1 MSGNKRLKY
10 SNEIKFNVGTVIFL
24 IIFVYLLIRIVI
36 SLQKESL
43 SIYEVQNSYID
54 TNISTTALIVRE
66 EKIVTADSAG
76 DVNYYVRDGE
86 KVGKNK
92 VIYTI
97 DETGK
102 VADKIKESQGDTISL
117 SDESLDEIRTRI
129 LNYENYFNYSNY
141 SEVYNFHY
149 DISNAVMEFANEAY
163 IDQLTSLEDGDSGLY
178 KKVYSAESGI
188 VTYYQDGYEDFNID
202 NFKASDVNKS
212 GYEKKTLKT
221 GQTINTGDP
230 VYKLVTSENWN
241 LIAPLTSEQAKM
253 LKDKD
258 TLSINIHNSSKNIR
272 CSFELKKVSK
282 QNFAVISLNQ
292 QMVNYINDR
301 FVDIVIAMDQNKG
314 LKIPNT
320 SITTKKVYKIPIEM
334 LCKGSNTQDANYLNL
349 KVLDD
354 KGEVTIKQIEPTIY
368 KTDKKYIYVD
378 PNDFSKEDVI
388 TNSDNS
394 KTLAIAQADT
404 KKLKGV
410 YCVNQG
416 SADFRYID
424 IIYQDDEYTIV
435 KDGVN
440 YSISWY
446 DRIVLNQSMVTE
458 NQIIK

>member
-117 SDESLDEIRTRI
+117 SDESFDEIRTRI

-301 FVDIVIAMDQNKG
+301 FVDIVIAMDQNNG

>member
-10 SNEIKFNVGTVIFL
+10 SNEIKFNVGIVIFL

-241 LIAPLTSEQAKM
+241 LIAPLTNEQAKM
-253 LKDKD
+253 LKDKE
-258 TLSINIHNSSKNIR
+258 TLSINIHNSSQNIR
-272 CSFELKKVSK
+272 CPFELKKVSK

-301 FVDIVIAMDQNKG
+301 FVDIVIAMDQNNG

-320 SITTKKVYKIPIEM
+320 SITTKKIYKIPIEM

>member
-301 FVDIVIAMDQNKG
+301 FVDIVIAMDQNNG

-378 PNDFSKEDVI
+378 PNGFSKEDVI

>member
-188 VTYYQDGYEDFNID
+188 VTYYQDGYEDFNVD

-241 LIAPLTSEQAKM
+241 LIAPLTNEQAKM
-253 LKDKD
+253 LKDKE

-272 CSFELKKVSK
+272 CPFELKKVSK

>member
-76 DVNYYVRDGE
+76 DVNYYVKDGE

-188 VTYYQDGYEDFNID
+188 VTYYQDGYEDFNVD

-301 FVDIVIAMDQNKG
+301 FVDIVIAMDQNNG

>member
-76 DVNYYVRDGE
+76 DVNYYVKDGE

-163 IDQLTSLEDGDSGLY
+163 IDQLTSLEDGDSDLY

-188 VTYYQDGYEDFNID
+188 VTYYQDGYEDFNVD

-301 FVDIVIAMDQNKG
+301 FVDIVIAMDQNNG

>member
-76 DVNYYVRDGE
+76 DVNYYVKDGE

-301 FVDIVIAMDQNKG
+301 FVDIVIAMDQNNG

>member
-272 CSFELKKVSK
+272 CPFELKKVSK

-301 FVDIVIAMDQNKG
+301 FVDIVIAMDQNNG

-435 KDGVN
+435 KDDVN

>member
-241 LIAPLTSEQAKM
+241 LIAPLTNEQAKM
-253 LKDKD
+253 LKDKE

-272 CSFELKKVSK
+272 CPFELKKVSK

>member
-76 DVNYYVRDGE
+76 DVNYYVKDGE

-212 GYEKKTLKT
+212 SYEKKTLKT

-253 LKDKD
+253 LKDKE

-272 CSFELKKVSK
+272 CPFELKKVSK

-301 FVDIVIAMDQNKG
+301 FVDIVIAMDQNNG

>member
-102 VADKIKESQGDTISL
+102 VADKIKESKGDTISL

-320 SITTKKVYKIPIEM
+320 SITTKNVYKIPIEM

-368 KTDKKYIYVD
+368 KTDKKYIYLD

-394 KTLAIAQADT
+394 KTLAITQADT

-424 IIYQDDEYTIV
+424 INYQDDEYTIV

>member
-301 FVDIVIAMDQNKG
+301 FVDIVIAMDQNNG

>member
-241 LIAPLTSEQAKM
+241 LIAPLTNEQAKM

-272 CSFELKKVSK
+272 CPFELKKVSK

-301 FVDIVIAMDQNKG
+301 FVDIVIAMDQNNG

-320 SITTKKVYKIPIEM
+320 SITTKKIYKIPIEM

>member
-36 SLQKESL
+36 SFQKESL

-54 TNISTTALIVRE
+54 TDISTTALIVRE

-320 SITTKKVYKIPIEM
+320 SITTKNVYKIPIEM

-368 KTDKKYIYVD
+368 KTDKKYIYLD

>member
-272 CSFELKKVSK
+272 CPFELKKVSK

-301 FVDIVIAMDQNKG
+301 FVDIVIAMDQNNG

>member
-76 DVNYYVRDGE
+76 DVNYYVKDGE

-188 VTYYQDGYEDFNID
+188 VTYYQDGYEDFNVD

-301 FVDIVIAMDQNKG
+301 FVDIVIAMDQNNG

-320 SITTKKVYKIPIEM
+320 SITTKKIYKIPIEM